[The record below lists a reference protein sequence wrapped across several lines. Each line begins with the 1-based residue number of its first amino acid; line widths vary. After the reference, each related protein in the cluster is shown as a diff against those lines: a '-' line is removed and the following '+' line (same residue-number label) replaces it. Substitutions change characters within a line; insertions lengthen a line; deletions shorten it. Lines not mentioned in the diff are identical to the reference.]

1 MLQTDSDRER
11 ERDVVKLVWLNFQLF
26 KNNFLDFIQLHD
38 TEKLI

>member
-26 KNNFLDFIQLHD
+26 KNNFLDYIQSQD